1 MVIFY
6 LKGRELM
13 TITFTEAQLKFIEMN
28 KGKFQNFNDFVIAFN
43 KTFKRNRLTKSQL
56 RTKIKNTYGKITNYV
71 VESIR
76 GAHFKEYNKKF
87 HPSFLSNPEIKM
99 FLTKGMPKLK
109 LSQKEAID
117 YCKVLFNV
125 KISQPTMSQMISRL
139 KSAKE
144 IK

>member
-1 MVIFY
+1 
-6 LKGRELM
+6 M
-13 TITFTEAQLKFIEMN
+13 TVFTEAQINFIEMN
-28 KGKFQNFNDFVIAFN
+28 KGKFQNLEEFIVTFN
-43 KTFKRNRLTKSQL
+43 KTFKRNKLTDRQL

-71 VESIR
+71 VESMQ
-76 GAHFKEYNKKF
+76 GVHFKEYNKKF
-87 HPSFLSNPEIKM
+87 YPSFLSNPEIKM
-99 FLTKGMPKLK
+99 FLIKGMPKLK

-125 KISQPTMSQMISRL
+125 KISQPTMSQLISRL